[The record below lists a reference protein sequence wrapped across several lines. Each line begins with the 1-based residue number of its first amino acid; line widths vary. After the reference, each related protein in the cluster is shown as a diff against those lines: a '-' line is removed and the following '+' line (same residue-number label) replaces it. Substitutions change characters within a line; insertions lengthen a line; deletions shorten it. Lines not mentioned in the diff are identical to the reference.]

1 MARLRLAG
9 FGVLVNTILLV
20 ASLGLLFPES
30 SLAQV
35 AGGTI
40 LGTVTDQTGAAVVD
54 ARIAISN
61 IKTNIERTATTNGD
75 GFYTVPNLIAG
86 DYIVAVSAT
95 GFANTIAKGITLT
108 VGAEQQVNL
117 TLRVGGA
124 SDHVEVTESASAVEL
139 ATSALDGV
147 VNSTEVREL
156 PLNGRDWTQLA
167 TLQPGVVTVR
177 TQDAI
182 TGGRGQRGFGTQLS
196 ISGTR
201 PQQNNYRLDGISIND
216 YANGAPGSALGAAFG
231 VEAIQQF
238 SVLTSNYAAEY
249 GRSSGGVVNAITR
262 SGTNGFHGEAY
273 EFLRNSA
280 LDARNFFDPSTKP
293 PFRRD
298 QFGVASGGPIR
309 KDRAFF
315 FANYEGLRQSLGITN
330 VDNVPSQ
337 AARNGDLSTGQIT
350 VSPLIAPYLA
360 AFYPLP
366 NGPLNGAGD
375 TGKYIVAIQQV
386 THEDFG
392 TARVDYTI
400 SASDSLSGVYLYDS
414 ANIIQPDEF
423 RNKLIGYQ
431 TTQQFFSLEENHVF
445 SPQLVN
451 SVRIGLNRDVAL
463 VSNTPGALNPA
474 AADLSLGFVPG
485 QPAGQIQ
492 VPGLTK
498 FTGGLQALTYYDYH
512 WSSIQAYDDA
522 FLTKGLHSIKFGVAI
537 ERIRLNMLASNN
549 PNGVFA
555 FGSLANFLTD
565 KPQILTT
572 AIPGTISPRGL
583 RETVVGL
590 YVQDDWRW
598 RPNFTLNLGLRYE
611 MSTVPTE
618 VQGKIST
625 LPSPTDS
632 YTMNHLGD
640 PYFSNPTLRNFDPR
654 IGFAWDPFKNG
665 LTAVRGGFGIY
676 DSLPLPYLV
685 ELMSLFAAP
694 FFENAA
700 SGTLPAGSFPT
711 GAFSAIAN
719 NPATLRYNYIEPH
732 PHRNYV
738 MQWNLNVQRNLGKN
752 VTATVAYVGSR
763 GVHEPLRVDD
773 MDIVLPT
780 LTPQGY
786 LWPSPAG
793 SGTRLNPNV
802 GLINRLT
809 WGGDSYYDALELEL
823 QKRMGHGFQ
832 IQGSFTWGK
841 SIDDGSASIAGDT
854 FANSQSSLPW
864 YDNRLNRGL
873 SDFNVAR
880 NLVVN
885 STWNIPSIKS
895 VPKLAEWAL
904 NGWELGGIFQA
915 SDGEPFSVIIGGDPL
930 GEKSSDTTG
939 AADVPS
945 RVAGPGC
952 SSLVNPGQPNN
963 YIRTQCLYFPTPST
977 LRGNLGRNT
986 LIGPGLATF
995 DFSLF
1000 KNNYVPRISE
1010 SFNVQFRWEIFN
1022 LLNRANFAQPLQNN
1036 TIFDQSGN
1044 PVSGAGQITST
1055 QTSSRQMQFALKV
1068 IW

>member
-1 MARLRLAG
+1 MLRLYWTKL
-9 FGVLVNTILLV
+9 GVFLGATPLAVSLCLLV
-20 ASLGLLFPES
+20 PCDLQ
-30 SLAQV
+30 AQV
-35 AGGTI
+35 AGATI
-40 LGTVTDQTGAAVVD
+40 LGTVTDQTGSAIAD
-54 ARIAISN
+54 AQISISN
-61 IKTNIERTATTNGD
+61 QKTNVKRTVVTNSD

-86 DYIVAVSAT
+86 DYMVEASAP
-95 GFANTIAKGITLT
+95 GFANTIAKEITLT
-108 VGAEQQVNL
+108 VGAEQQVDL
-117 TLRVGGA
+117 LLRVGQ
-124 SDHVEVTESASAVEL
+124 STERVEVSGAAPAVEL
-139 ATSALDGV
+139 GTSALDGV

-167 TLQPGVVTVR
+167 TLQPGVSAVR
-177 TQDAI
+177 TQDTI
-182 TGGRGQRGFGTQLS
+182 TGGRGQRGFGTQIS

-201 PQQNNYRLDGISIND
+201 PQQNNYRLDGITVND
-216 YANGAPGSALGAAFG
+216 YANGSPGSALGAAFG

-249 GRSSGGVVNAITR
+249 GRSSGGVINAITR
-262 SGTNGFHGEAY
+262 SGSNGFHGEVY

-280 LDARNFFDPSTKP
+280 LDARNFFDPSMIP
-293 PFRRD
+293 PFRRN
-298 QFGVASGGPIR
+298 QFGVAAGGPIL
-309 KDRAFF
+309 KDKTFF

-330 VDNVPSQ
+330 VDNVPSE
-337 AARNGDLSTGQIT
+337 AARNGDLSTGPIT
-350 VSPLIAPYLA
+350 VSPLVAPYLA

-366 NGPLNGAGD
+366 NGPLIGAGD

-386 THEDFG
+386 TQEDFG
-392 TARVDYTI
+392 TVRIDHTF
-400 SASDSLSGVYLYDS
+400 SPHDSLDGVYLYDA
-414 ANIIQPDEF
+414 ANIVQPDEF
-423 RNKLIGYQ
+423 KNKLIGFATSQ
-431 TTQQFFSLEENHVF
+431 EFISIEENHIF
-445 SPQLVN
+445 NPEFVN
-451 SVRIGLNRDVAL
+451 SLRIGMNRDVPL
-463 VSNTPGALNPA
+463 ISNTPGAINPL

-498 FTGGLQALTYYDYH
+498 FTGGLGALTYYDYH
-512 WSSIQAYDDA
+512 WTSIQAYDDA
-522 FLTKGLHSIKFGVAI
+522 FLTKGLHSIKFGVAV

-572 AIPGTISPRGL
+572 AIPGTITPRGL
-583 RETVVGL
+583 RQTIVGL

-598 RPNFTLNLGLRYE
+598 RPNLTLNLGLRYE
-611 MSTVPTE
+611 MSTVPTD
-618 VQGKIST
+618 VQGKISS
-625 LPSPTDS
+625 LPNPTDF
-632 YTMNHLGD
+632 YTLNHLGD
-640 PYFSNPTLRNFDPR
+640 PYFSNPTLRNFAPR
-654 IGFAWDPFKNG
+654 IGFSWDPFKTG
-665 LTAVRGGFGIY
+665 RTAIRGGFGIY

-700 SGTLPAGSFPT
+700 SSTLSPGSFPT
-711 GAFSAIAN
+711 GAFATIAN
-719 NPATLRYNYIEPH
+719 NPATLRYNYIEQH

-738 MQWNLNVQRNLGKN
+738 MQWNLDVQRDLGKN
-752 VTATVAYVGSR
+752 ITATVAYVGSR

-780 LTPQGY
+780 LTTEGY

-809 WGGDSYYDALELEL
+809 WGGDSYYDALELEV

-841 SIDDGSASIAGDT
+841 SIDDGSATIAGDT
-854 FANSQSSLPW
+854 FANSLSSLPW
-864 YDNRLNRGL
+864 FDNRLNRGL
-873 SDFNVAR
+873 SDFNVGR
-880 NLVVN
+880 NLVIN
-885 STWNIPSIKS
+885 STWNIPGPKS
-895 VPKLAEWAL
+895 APKAADWVL
-904 NGWELGGIFQA
+904 NGWEVGGIFQA

-930 GEKSSDTTG
+930 GEKSTDTTG
-939 AADVPS
+939 AADVPN
-945 RVAGPGC
+945 RVVGPGC
-952 SSLVNPGQPNN
+952 GSLVNPGQPNN
-963 YIRTQCLYFPTPST
+963 YIRVQCLSFPTPST

-986 LIGPGLATF
+986 LTGPGLVTF
-995 DFSLF
+995 DSALF
-1000 KNNYVPRISE
+1000 KNNYIRRVSE
-1010 SFNVQFRWEIFN
+1010 TFNVQFRWEVFN
-1022 LLNRANFAQPLQNN
+1022 LFNRANFAQPLQNN

-1055 QTSSRQMQFALKV
+1055 QTTSRQMQFALKV